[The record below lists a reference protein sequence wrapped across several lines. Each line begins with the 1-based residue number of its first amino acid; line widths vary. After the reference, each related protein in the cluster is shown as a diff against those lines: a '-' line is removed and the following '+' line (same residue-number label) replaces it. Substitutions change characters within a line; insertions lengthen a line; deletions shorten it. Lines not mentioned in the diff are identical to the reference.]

1 VAESAAHRQEEEKT
15 MAIPF
20 RHPFPAAIFQGTFLL
35 VAWYALGLASAAAAD
50 GIDFPGAVAK
60 ALRNN
65 AGLSAAGYGWT
76 AARKEAQA
84 VRGNYLPKLAF
95 EGRFART
102 NVPAEAFAFKLNQK
116 RLLASDFADV
126 RNFNEAP
133 PINDYITS
141 FTLDQPIFAPRAY
154 LGYVMAR
161 REANATGL
169 DVSRKKE
176 ETVFQVLT
184 AYLHVLTAKEYVRVA
199 EQGLSDAREH
209 HRIAEVMERAGMGLS
224 SDVLRARVF
233 LASAESIKVTA
244 ESRLAQAQTGLG
256 LAMGEAGGARVDVS
270 APVPSLPETGTLEE
284 RIAAVRANRS
294 DLRAFSLRVENA
306 DTNVNFQRSDYL
318 PTLGVTGAY
327 QIDGQDGIFSPD
339 NHTWRIGVGLTW
351 NLFDGLRRE
360 AEVARASAE
369 RGKARQYYRGAEDFA
384 AFQVTQSYL
393 QVEEAARR
401 LEIARAAVDAAEEGM
416 RLVRSRYENQLAR
429 MIDLL
434 DAQTAVNGARA
445 DLVRAR
451 NDLQQ
456 SRAQLEF
463 ASGMLLSWALPEAG
477 EPR

>member
-1 VAESAAHRQEEEKT
+1 
-15 MAIPF
+15 MARPF
-20 RHPFPAAIFQGTFLL
+20 RRPFPAAFFHGTVLL
-35 VAWYALGLASAAAAD
+35 VAWSALGTASAAAGD
-50 GIDFPGAVAK
+50 GVDFPGAVAQ

-65 AGLSAAGYGWT
+65 AGVSAAGYGWPAAKKDAQ
-76 AARKEAQA
+76 AAR
-84 VRGNYLPKLAF
+84 GNSLPRLAF
-95 EGRFART
+95 EERFVRT
-102 NVPAEAFAFKLNQK
+102 NMPAEAFAFKLNQE
-116 RLLASDFADV
+116 RFLASDFADV

-141 FTLDQPIFAPRAY
+141 FTLEQPIFAPRAY

-161 REANATGL
+161 REANATGF

-184 AYLHVLTAKEYVRVA
+184 AYLHVLTAKEYARVA

-209 HRIAEVMERAGMGLS
+209 YRN
-224 SDVLRARVF
+224 
-233 LASAESIKVTA
+233 
-244 ESRLAQAQTGLG
+244 
-256 LAMGEAGGARVDVS
+256 GEAMVS
-270 APVPSLPETGTLEE
+270 
-284 RIAAVRANRS
+284 RRK
-294 DLRAFSLRVENA
+294 
-306 DTNVNFQRSDYL
+306 SDYL
-318 PTLGVTGAY
+318 HTVAVTGAY
-327 QIDGQDGIFSPD
+327 QIDGQDGIFTPD
-339 NHTWRIGVGLTW
+339 NHAWRVAVGLSW

-401 LEIARAAVDAAEEGM
+401 VEIARAAVAAAEEGT

-434 DAQTAVNGARA
+434 DAQTAQNGARA
-445 DLVRAR
+445 DLVRAQ

-456 SRAQLEF
+456 SPAQLQYPSRTLF
-463 ASGMLLSWALPEAG
+463 SLSLHESG